1 MQVAAL
7 DPLGSPSAR
16 RWGLCFAVIVA
27 LHVAG
32 VVMAMQLHPAS
43 PPMPP
48 PAAPVMI
55 ELPSYPQTRRA
66 PPKPPSP
73 KHEVAKPR
81 SPQPLAK
88 PILPNTPSVTERRV
102 DVPVPARAQSRPLS
116 SVAQAQP
123 QPDIDNRPPEPLL
136 TTQPIAAAAPAAAA
150 ADPTVAS
157 AAPPAPAA
165 AAPSK
170 AVPTWQGLIL
180 ARLERFKRYPAG
192 AQFRRQQ
199 GVVYLRFSM
208 DRRGKVVAASVDKSS
223 GVDALDQET
232 LALIHRAEPL
242 PPPPAEMTG
251 DPVELVVPIQFFL
264 K

>member
-1 MQVAAL
+1 M
-7 DPLGSPSAR
+7 
-16 RWGLCFAVIVA
+16 IIA

-32 VVMAMQLHPAS
+32 VVTAMQLHPAT

-55 ELPSYPQTRRA
+55 ELPPYPQTRRA

-88 PILPNTPSVTERRV
+88 TILPHTPIVAERHV
-102 DVPVPARAQSRPLS
+102 DVPVPAKAKSRPFR

-123 QPDIDNRPPEPLL
+123 QPDIDNRSPEPP
-136 TTQPIAAAAPAAAA
+136 TTQAVAAAAPAAAA
-150 ADPTVAS
+150 AVPTVAP

-165 AAPSK
+165 AAPRN
-170 AVPTWQGLIL
+170 AVPTWSGLIL
-180 ARLERFKRYPAG
+180 GRLERFKRYPAG
-192 AQFRRQQ
+192 AQFRREQ

-208 DRRGKVVAASVDKSS
+208 DRRGKVVAASIDKSS
-223 GVDALDQET
+223 GADALDQET
-232 LALIHRAEPL
+232 LALIRRAEPL